1 MSRWV
6 WVVAGPLCLAVC
18 IGLVALVS
26 SPAAQSPTSARF
38 GSRAAI
44 RLRVLRF
51 VDRHRIARFRTG
63 ATGPR
68 TLITYVRYPSVGH
81 APFPLVVFGHGFA
94 LEPSDY
100 TRLLDAWTRAGYV
113 VAAPVFP
120 VENAAAPGGADEADL
135 INQPGD
141 VSFVISQLLR
151 ADRSPRSRLYGL
163 IDPSRIAVAGHS
175 DGGETAFAVAFERHY
190 LDRRVRLA
198 LVLSGAP
205 LSGEAVMPRRP
216 SPPLLVT
223 QGSRDPINLPIISR
237 ELFFGAARP
246 KFLLTLIGAGH
257 LPPYST
263 NKRQLTIV
271 EQVTIGFLNHY
282 FKRAPL
288 GELIAAGTVPRRAYL
303 MSRP

>member
-1 MSRWV
+1 MSKRFD
-6 WVVAGPLCLAVC
+6 PDELLALGLAYAPERYF
-18 IGLVALVS
+18 GLVRTRDAIL
-26 SPAAQSPTSARF
+26 ASARTARARAIETRSELSA
-38 GSRAAI
+38 SR
-44 RLRVLRF
+44 
-51 VDRHRIARFRTG
+51 
-63 ATGPR
+63 
-68 TLITYVRYPSVGH
+68 
-81 APFPLVVFGHGFA
+81 
-94 LEPSDY
+94 E
-100 TRLLDAWTRAGYV
+100 
-113 VAAPVFP
+113 
-120 VENAAAPGGADEADL
+120 
-135 INQPGD
+135 
-141 VSFVISQLLR
+141 
-151 ADRSPRSRLYGL
+151 RSR
-163 IDPSRIAVAGHS
+163 
-175 DGGETAFAVAFERHY
+175 
-190 LDRRVRLA
+190 
-198 LVLSGAP
+198 AP

-223 QGSRDPINLPIISR
+223 QGSRDPINLPTISR